1 MTTDE
6 FARSLMKSGDVFT
19 RADVYAFVE
28 QTAKWQKQQW
38 IEKACDVYCKDC
50 EYVGCDQFE
59 CLALEKFKKAMEE

>member
-28 QTAKWQKQQW
+28 QTAKWQKQRMIKKFVGW
-38 IEKACDVYCKDC
+38 YKANHYYTAATIKK
-50 EYVGCDQFE
+50 
-59 CLALEKFKKAMEE
+59 LKKAMEE